1 VRDFAIAALQ
11 TSSKAQLINIK
22 GQLVAR
28 LELEVRMKDD
38 ADDVALTT
46 LHHVQATNTDLARAL
61 KLLTEKSFLGGGAC
75 ILSEIGGGKGVKGG
89 GEGGRGEEREA
100 LELLGQ
106 EVDVL
111 RREAGVVQCVAVWC
125 SVV

>member
-89 GEGGRGEEREA
+89 GEEREA